1 VPSTN
6 QTLKQQTAATSSP
19 RGCLFVGPTTITL
32 QGNQMFV
39 HSPWTRD
46 TPICLLDQWI
56 PVPANGTVYVD
67 DRPANNTTDVNSWTT
82 SQATAVQNVC
92 NNQNGYNISGG
103 NPVGFPLSNE
113 ADWSYSCTAGDV
125 FIQEL
130 DGSAA
135 NGLTGRL
142 TVAAAGSI
150 YVTGNI
156 HYASSNGL
164 LGLIANQYVWYWHPT
179 DRNNQN
185 ITLPARQFPTQ
196 SAKSQPLSNPTV
208 SAAMVS
214 LQHSIGT
221 MHYDEG
227 ASLGTLTV
235 NGSITQLYRGVVK
248 QGSSGYDK
256 NYVYDQRLR
265 YDAPPHFLNP
275 TSSSFVMK
283 LSAEIP
289 AQFRANE

>member
-1 VPSTN
+1 
-6 QTLKQQTAATSSP
+6 
-19 RGCLFVGPTTITL
+19 
-32 QGNQMFV
+32 MFV
-39 HSPWTRD
+39 HSPWTKD
-46 TPICLLDQWI
+46 TPVCLLDQWI
-56 PVPANGTVYVD
+56 PIPANGTIYVD
-67 DRPANNTTDVNSWTT
+67 DKPANNTTDPNSSTT
-82 SQATAVQNVC
+82 AQAATIQNVC
-92 NNQNGYNISGG
+92 NSRTGDGISSG

-113 ADWSYSCTAGDV
+113 SDWSYSCTAGDV

-130 DGSAA
+130 DGNAT

-150 YVTGNI
+150 YVTDNI

-164 LGLIANQYVWYWHPT
+164 LGLIANKYVWYWHPT
-179 DRNNQN
+179 DRNNNN
-185 ITLPARQFPTQ
+185 INLPARTFPTQ
-196 SAKSQPLSNPTV
+196 AAKNRPLSNPTV

-221 MHYDEG
+221 MHYADG
-227 ASLGTLTV
+227 ASLGTLTI

-248 QGSSGYDK
+248 QGSAGYDK

-275 TSSSFVMK
+275 TTSSFVMK
-283 LSAEIP
+283 LSAEIAP
-289 AQFRANE
+289 GYRWNQ